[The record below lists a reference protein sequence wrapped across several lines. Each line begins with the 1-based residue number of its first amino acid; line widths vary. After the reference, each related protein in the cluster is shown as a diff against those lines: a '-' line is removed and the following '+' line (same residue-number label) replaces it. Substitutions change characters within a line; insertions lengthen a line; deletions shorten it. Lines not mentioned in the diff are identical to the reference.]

1 MKGGNT
7 PPIGVK
13 KSFKYA
19 GKSVYEELKI
29 FILYNNKF
37 AQFYR
42 RNVINKFLT
51 LVIILWLFV
60 VLMVWWGQEP
70 LQDLVYKC
78 PNTNDAANKCT
89 KIRSP
94 EISLNV
100 MKDESYEVG
109 ETWAALPTTGLCK
122 QTGCTMEDCCERTD
136 STLPGAKCHID
147 IQCQKGS
154 ECGDNNCGNFK
165 KDDGD
170 YYNPQA
176 SKLELDSSNCCCKN
190 DATCYKNMEVP
201 LPSTFV
207 DDAEATAVGGKGM
220 LVDLD
225 DGVGG
230 TNKVVDLGVSV
241 KNLAV
246 DAKDGL
252 AAKVN
257 NIG

>member
-29 FILYNNKF
+29 FILYNNTF
-37 AQFYR
+37 ARFFR
-42 RNVINKFLT
+42 INVINKILIF
-51 LVIILWLFV
+51 VSILWLV
-60 VLMVWWGQEP
+60 VILWVMGGQEP

-78 PNTNDAANKCT
+78 PNTTDAANKCT

-122 QTGCTMEDCCERTD
+122 QTGCTKEDCCERTD
-136 STLPGAKCHID
+136 STLPGAKCHIG

-154 ECGDNNCGNFK
+154 TCGDNNCGNFK
-165 KDDGD
+165 NDDGD

-176 SKLELDSSNCCCKN
+176 SKLERDSSNCCCVSGS
-190 DATCYKNMEVP
+190 DTCYKNMEVP

-207 DDAEATAVGGKGM
+207 DDGKGM
-220 LVDLD
+220 LVDL
-225 DGVGG
+225 GVGG
-230 TNKVVDLGVSV
+230 KDMLVDLGVDGMD
-241 KNLAV
+241 LAV